1 LFDIK
6 NFLHP
11 VSPEPV
17 SSWTDFPKYNFV
29 GGHNEANNIPFV
41 ELKEAV
47 VQVLLREGR
56 DLAKYGLESGP
67 QGYLPLRQFITRKL
81 KNRAGIQCSDKE
93 ILMVS
98 GSLQALDLVN
108 QTFLKK
114 GDTVIIEEDNYGGT
128 ITRLNK
134 LGINIVGIPLEA
146 DGMNM
151 DDLESVLVRLES
163 ENIKP
168 RYIYTIPTIQ
178 NPTGTIMSVGKRKR
192 LLALSSRFGIP
203 IFEDDCYADLIWEGY
218 RPPAIKSFDTEGYV
232 IYCGSFSKSI
242 APALRVG
249 YLVAEWDVLSRIM
262 PYKTDAGSG
271 ALEQMALAAFCED
284 SFDGHVAALT
294 KVLAKKADAM
304 CEAIDEYF
312 GSSAT
317 YMRPNGGIF
326 IWVTLPDNVD
336 TSRLCE
342 LALKNG
348 VAVNPGAEW
357 SINPNGQQ
365 KIRLCFGNPSIKEIM
380 EGIEMLATLCRE
392 KFDVPKLVP

>member
-1 LFDIK
+1 
-6 NFLHP
+6 
-11 VSPEPV
+11 
-17 SSWTDFPKYNFV
+17 
-29 GGHNEANNIPFV
+29 
-41 ELKEAV
+41 
-47 VQVLLREGR
+47 
-56 DLAKYGLESGP
+56 
-67 QGYLPLRQFITRKL
+67 
-81 KNRAGIQCSDKE
+81 
-93 ILMVS
+93 
-98 GSLQALDLVN
+98 
-108 QTFLKK
+108 
-114 GDTVIIEEDNYGGT
+114 
-128 ITRLNK
+128 
-134 LGINIVGIPLEA
+134 
-146 DGMNM
+146 MNM
-151 DDLESVLVRLES
+151 DELESVLVRLES

-203 IFEDDCYADLIWEGY
+203 VFEDDCYADLIWEGY

-357 SINPNGQQ
+357 SINPNGQH

-392 KFDVPKLVP
+392 NFDVPKLVP

>member
-1 LFDIK
+1 
-6 NFLHP
+6 
-11 VSPEPV
+11 
-17 SSWTDFPKYNFV
+17 
-29 GGHNEANNIPFV
+29 
-41 ELKEAV
+41 
-47 VQVLLREGR
+47 
-56 DLAKYGLESGP
+56 
-67 QGYLPLRQFITRKL
+67 L

-151 DDLESVLVRLES
+151 DELESVLVRLES

-357 SINPNGQQ
+357 SINPNGQH